1 MSLSS
6 ALSIFDSK
14 DVGLQLNH
22 FNFESFFKKSYNF
35 NVFNINGKTS
45 QKKEGLKCSV
55 NWNETLSINNLR
67 ILVGILFG
75 PIALEWLTLKRL
87 EGRSIWPPTHCGFL
101 KNVSSKERVK
111 PWFLWL
117 LILS

>member
-55 NWNETLSINNLR
+55 N
-67 ILVGILFG
+67 
-75 PIALEWLTLKRL
+75 
-87 EGRSIWPPTHCGFL
+87 
-101 KNVSSKERVK
+101 
-111 PWFLWL
+111 
-117 LILS
+117 